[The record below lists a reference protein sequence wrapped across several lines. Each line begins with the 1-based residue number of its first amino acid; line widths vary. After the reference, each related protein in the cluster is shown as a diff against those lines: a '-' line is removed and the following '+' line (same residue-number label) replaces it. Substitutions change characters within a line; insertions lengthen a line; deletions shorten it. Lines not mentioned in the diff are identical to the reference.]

1 MRIQIGQEQEHLQPP
16 RLAAVP
22 IARGRLPSAVPPG
35 RPATRR
41 PQPPPLRPAAWP
53 HVPARPPDPALPAIA
68 SLRGSAAS
76 GLAAPTSTTMR
87 FDGCTKETRHPGC
100 NQAERAEPSTPA
112 HHNPEAE
119 LSRGLSVGFEST
131 ATRLA
136 SRQGCRV
143 RGLQPCCTNFFAFRQ
158 GCGVCSGNF

>member
-112 HHNPEAE
+112 CHNPEAE
-119 LSRGLSVGFEST
+119 LS
-131 ATRLA
+131 
-136 SRQGCRV
+136 
-143 RGLQPCCTNFFAFRQ
+143 
-158 GCGVCSGNF
+158 

>member
-1 MRIQIGQEQEHLQPP
+1 MCRNRALVASPTSHHPRRPRRRHASWPP
-16 RLAAVP
+16 GNSSAA
-22 IARGRLPSAVPPG
+22 ASSSPPG
-35 RPATRR
+35 RLAPR
-41 PQPPPLRPAAWP
+41 PS
-53 HVPARPPDPALPAIA
+53 RPPDPALPAIA